1 MSTGRKI
8 HLKGFKIDKTG
19 KPLKSSTGK
28 SVSQRIAER
37 KRPKM
42 KPRGIIM
49 KLTHAVLAATLF
61 ISTFGSAKA
70 ADLAKPQPAPAAVED
85 VAPAKSVWTGLYI
98 EGGLGITSSTVD
110 AGPIG
115 GPTLL
120 SIGDSA
126 ISGHVGIGYDHMLM
140 PHIVV
145 GLLARAEM
153 SDLSYSVF
161 SEKLAKRDLEY
172 MVGGRIGFVPR
183 SDWMIYGLGGYR
195 YSNLDIVQQPNSKQ
209 NGWVVGA
216 GLEAM
221 MTDHVFVGL
230 EYTANLS
237 KRDAVPGLAWFETAD
252 HTGKARIGFK
262 F

>member
-1 MSTGRKI
+1 MNISRWAAIAVAITVC
-8 HLKGFKIDKTG
+8 
-19 KPLKSSTGK
+19 SSNAG
-28 SVSQRIAER
+28 
-37 KRPKM
+37 
-42 KPRGIIM
+42 
-49 KLTHAVLAATLF
+49 
-61 ISTFGSAKA
+61 A
-70 ADLAKPQPAPAAVED
+70 ADLLRPSKAAAPAAVED
-85 VAPAKSVWTGLYI
+85 VAPAKSIWTGLYI

-110 AGPIG
+110 A

-153 SDLSYSVF
+153 SDLSYSAF
-161 SEKLAKRDLEY
+161 SEKIAKRDLEY

-183 SDWMIYGLGGYR
+183 SDWMIYGLAGYR
-195 YSNLDIVQQPNSKQ
+195 FANLDIVDQPNANQ
-209 NGWVVGA
+209 NGWVLGA

-221 MTDHVFVGL
+221 LTDHMFIGL
-230 EYTANLS
+230 EYTANLTG
-237 KRDAVPGLAWFETAD
+237 KDTVDVGTQKAPDLIDFGVTD
-252 HTGKARIGFK
+252 HTGKARVGWK

>member
-1 MSTGRKI
+1 MMI
-8 HLKGFKIDKTG
+8 FLK
-19 KPLKSSTGK
+19 
-28 SVSQRIAER
+28 RIAI
-37 KRPKM
+37 
-42 KPRGIIM
+42 GS
-49 KLTHAVLAATLF
+49 AALAAVVLL
-61 ISTFGSAKA
+61 GHPASATDLLTPRSRPV
-70 ADLAKPQPAPAAVED
+70 ADAAPAET
-85 VAPAKSVWTGLYI
+85 VWTGLYI

-126 ISGHVGIGYDHMLM
+126 ISGHVGIGYDHMIM

-153 SDLSYSVF
+153 SDLSYSAF

-183 SDWMIYGLGGYR
+183 SDWMIYGLAGYR
-195 YSNLDIVQQPNSKQ
+195 FADLNIVQQPNSNQ

-216 GLEAM
+216 GIEAM
-221 MTDHVFVGL
+221 LNDHVFVGL
-230 EYTANLS
+230 EYTANVA
-237 KRDAVPGLAWFETAD
+237 KKDAVADLAWFETSD
-252 HTGKARIGFK
+252 HTGKARIGWRF
-262 F
+262 